1 MGFLLVELDAEE
13 ASQVLQGLFFIS
25 EDVVPVDL
33 LHVVVLFAYT
43 TEDYFRV
50 ALEVLAEGVVVGALD
65 DVDEL
70 AHGSVT
76 ADGGG

>member
-13 ASQVLQGLFFIS
+13 GSQVLQGLFFIS

-50 ALEVLAEGVVVGALD
+50 ALEVFAEGVVVGALD

-70 AHGSVT
+70 AHGGVT